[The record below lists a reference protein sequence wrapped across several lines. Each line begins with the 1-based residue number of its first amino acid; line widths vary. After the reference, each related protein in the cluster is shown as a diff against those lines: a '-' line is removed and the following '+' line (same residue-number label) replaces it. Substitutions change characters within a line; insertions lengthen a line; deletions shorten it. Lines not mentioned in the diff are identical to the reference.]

1 MRRIMAFRQYEQ
13 LREAAQFD
21 SDKTIE
27 YSPAPSTGNSTT
39 GEYTPSTS
47 LPPGGPPRQGTHGSI
62 GDSESIRRILALIVK
77 IDPWRDYR
85 TSKSGN
91 AEMGISGTVDF
102 MSPEMAGRH
111 AMPGGVAEED
121 EIDNMQAFLV
131 HGSQIFPELS
141 NEARQVMRAW
151 LEFRNL
157 FLPNVGSHHQE
168 GQEQHNY
175 LYYKVTLKHY
185 NQMVPLL
192 KQLEQEIMQPN
203 SDHNPAISTRWTAF
217 MTACEAGTQAG
228 TKAQPGNDRSSKS
241 LPGRAYTNDAR
252 RGIIPPTTG
261 NREHP

>member
-1 MRRIMAFRQYEQ
+1 
-13 LREAAQFD
+13 
-21 SDKTIE
+21 
-27 YSPAPSTGNSTT
+27 
-39 GEYTPSTS
+39 
-47 LPPGGPPRQGTHGSI
+47 
-62 GDSESIRRILALIVK
+62 
-77 IDPWRDYR
+77 
-85 TSKSGN
+85 
-91 AEMGISGTVDF
+91 MGISGTVDF

-217 MTACEAGTQAG
+217 MTAWRKLAPKLAQRLNQAMTDHPNPYQAEPIQMTQ
-228 TKAQPGNDRSSKS
+228 DVV
-241 LPGRAYTNDAR
+241 
-252 RGIIPPTTG
+252 
-261 NREHP
+261 